1 MLSVDQTLELIKL
14 AQSGDNDAKTALLQ
28 HNLPLIKSIVR
39 RYQNKQIE
47 YDDLIQ
53 LGTLGFIKALNNFNT
68 DFGVRFSTYAV
79 PMIAGEIKRFIR
91 DNGAIKVSRSIKS
104 QNQKINKF
112 IEEYRQNNP
121 EIFKVSDNRRRAK
134 KKALPADLTA
144 KQWDKNMKYFNYSC
158 ALTGKK
164 ENIHQEH
171 FIPISIL
178 HGGTTEENMYPME
191 GCLNV
196 SKSNKNPFEWIKE
209 QPEEYQNNFHN
220 NLVPYMAK
228 KNKMQ
233 VKEYEDFVYWC
244 FANPRTLEQAEKDN
258 KEGLTSKDLFYQSIN
273 LMGGIDHGINHVKSK
288 QEEKEKTKS
297 QKKSQ

>member
-112 IEEYRQNNP
+112 IEEYRQNNQKEP
-121 EIFKVSDNRRRAK
+121 TISHIAEFMGIEESEVVFIMDSAKYPVSIYAETEEDG
-134 KKALPADLTA
+134 LTLAD
-144 KQWDKNMKYFNYSC
+144 K
-158 ALTGKK
+158 LTGKDNGEDYLEKLVLRDLIESFDERDKKIIILRYYRDKTQTEIAK
-164 ENIHQEH
+164 ELGVSQVQ
-171 FIPISIL
+171 ISRLEAKIL
-178 HGGTTEENMYPME
+178 ER
-191 GCLNV
+191 LR
-196 SKSNKNPFEWIKE
+196 KE
-209 QPEEYQNNFHN
+209 
-220 NLVPYMAK
+220 LV
-228 KNKMQ
+228 
-233 VKEYEDFVYWC
+233 
-244 FANPRTLEQAEKDN
+244 
-258 KEGLTSKDLFYQSIN
+258 
-273 LMGGIDHGINHVKSK
+273 
-288 QEEKEKTKS
+288 
-297 QKKSQ
+297 